1 MHDIISKVLYS
12 LPETIAALARAVA
25 PCRAAD
31 MDFTGLA
38 RLSADY
44 PATGQRPRYGDMLW
58 ECRLNDGTP
67 VLIVIEFQSR
77 IDHLMPLR
85 LLQYTGSA
93 WLEWAR
99 VNGLTAGTGI
109 PLILPVLVYGG
120 RRRWTPPM
128 KLAGLMPV
136 AGPRWL
142 ATQPRFEYLL
152 LEERRGG
159 TADLPEDNLVTELLA
174 VARARG
180 RRAIIGAVS
189 RLRDRMD
196 EDEGGAL
203 DQAVAEWL
211 KSVIADLDAGLGAEL
226 ETAGTTREVMEV
238 IKPKTKW
245 AVRWYEDGVD
255 EGREQG
261 IKQGIEQQLRLLHRL
276 VEHRFGGEAVRK
288 LAEASGPPPD
298 PDFVE
303 AVFAAAIDCDTTDE
317 FVAWMSEH
325 PAPSPSVIPPA

>member
-25 PCRAAD
+25 PRRAAD
-31 MDFTGLA
+31 LDFSSLA

-58 ECRLNDGTP
+58 ECRLHDGAP

-77 IDHLMPLR
+77 VDHVMPLR

-93 WLEWAR
+93 WLERAR
-99 VNGLTAGTGI
+99 ARGMAAGDGI
-109 PLILPVLVYGG
+109 PLVMPVLIYGG
-120 RRRWTPPM
+120 RGRWTPPK
-128 KLAGLMPV
+128 KLAGLMPD
-136 AGPRWL
+136 AKARWV

-159 TADLPEDNLVTELLA
+159 TEDLPEDNLVTELVA

-180 RRAIIGAVS
+180 RQAIIGAVS

-196 EDEGGAL
+196 EDEGGTL
-203 DQAVAEWL
+203 DRTVAEWV
-211 KSVIADLDAGLGAEL
+211 KSVVADLDAGFGAEL

-255 EGREQG
+255 DGREQG
-261 IKQGIEQQLRLLHRL
+261 IERGIKQQLRLLRRL
-276 VEHRFGGEAVRK
+276 VDRKFGGEAVRT
-288 LAEASGPPPD
+288 LAAASAPPPD

-303 AVFAAAIDCDTTDE
+303 AVFGAAIDCDTADE
-317 FVAWMSEH
+317 FVAWMSAH
-325 PAPSPSVIPPA
+325 PAPTPSVVPPA